1 MVALP
6 GDHGSIPST
15 CTAAQDRM
23 KKKQE
28 VGKDTTASGYGGGF
42 SVDKGERAWTEAG
55 PSERVQ
61 SEHDPRLGHVR
72 RVGREEKRGKP
83 DQREAGVI

>member
-1 MVALP
+1 M
-6 GDHGSIPST
+6 
-15 CTAAQDRM
+15 
-23 KKKQE
+23 E
-28 VGKDTTASGYGGGF
+28 EEGF